1 MTTSLVIVSLF
12 VTMLLADAWQ
22 VPPAGQAANVKA
34 PMDTVVVRIGAKTFV
49 ATLRDN
55 PTAKA
60 FRALLPMSVVMKELN
75 GNEKLFRL
83 PSTLPT
89 QESVPPAIQAG
100 DLMLYG
106 SSTLVLFY
114 ESFSTPYSY
123 TNIGRVDDPTGLK
136 AALGSGEVTVAF
148 EVAPQKR

>member
-60 FRALLPMSVVMKELN
+60 FRALLPMSIVMKELN

-83 PSTLPT
+83 PSMLPT